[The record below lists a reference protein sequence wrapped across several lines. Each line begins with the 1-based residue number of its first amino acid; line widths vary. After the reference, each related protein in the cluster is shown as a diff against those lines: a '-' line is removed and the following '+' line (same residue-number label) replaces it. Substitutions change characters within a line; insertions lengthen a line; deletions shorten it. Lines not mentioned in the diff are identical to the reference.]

1 MELDCAIVGGGP
13 AGLSAA
19 LVLGRT
25 GRHVAL
31 LDEGK
36 PRNAVVR
43 QTHGFL
49 TRDGASP
56 REMRQLAWNELVRYK
71 SVVLYGEGVTAIRR
85 LGRGFELAAGDG
97 STLYARK
104 LLLATGLSETLPD
117 IPGIRG
123 FYGVSLFSCPYC
135 DGWELRGQPLAVIAE
150 GSGGFGLTRLVLQ
163 WSRKVTL
170 CTNGMSRSLT
180 DDESSLLRRHGVKI
194 IHESI
199 TGFRGSEG
207 RLSAIRFTSGRE
219 LRCIGGFVSPY
230 WRQSSPFGVVLGCA
244 MNERGGLETD
254 GQGRCSV
261 FGVYAAGDLTVMSP
275 AQAIIAAGEGSKA
288 AIAINSDLISED
300 IQ

>member
-19 LVLGRT
+19 LVLGRA
-25 GRHVAL
+25 GRYVEL

-43 QTHGFL
+43 QSHGFL

-56 REMRQLAWNELVRYK
+56 REMRQLAWNELARYD
-71 SVVLYGEGVTAIRR
+71 SVNLSGETVSRIRQ
-85 LGRGFELAAGDG
+85 LGRGFELVSGDG
-97 STLYARK
+97 STRYARK
-104 LLLATGLSETLPD
+104 LLLATGLAETLPD
-117 IPGIRG
+117 IPGIRS
-123 FYGVSLFSCPYC
+123 FYGSSLFSCPYC
-135 DGWELRGQPLAVIAE
+135 DGWELRGQPLVVIAE
-150 GSGGFGLTRLVLQ
+150 GRGGFGLTRLLLQ
-163 WSRKVTL
+163 WSRRITL
-170 CTNGMSRSLT
+170 CTNGVSNALT
-180 DDESSLLRRHGVKI
+180 DDEYNLLRRYGVDVV
-194 IHESI
+194 HEAI
-199 TGFRGSEG
+199 AELRGSED
-207 RLSAIRFTSGRE
+207 RLSVVRFTNGKE
-219 LRCIGGFVSPY
+219 LWCTGGFVSPY
-230 WRQSSPFGVVLGCA
+230 WRQSSPFGVMLGCV

-254 GQGRCSV
+254 GQGRSSV